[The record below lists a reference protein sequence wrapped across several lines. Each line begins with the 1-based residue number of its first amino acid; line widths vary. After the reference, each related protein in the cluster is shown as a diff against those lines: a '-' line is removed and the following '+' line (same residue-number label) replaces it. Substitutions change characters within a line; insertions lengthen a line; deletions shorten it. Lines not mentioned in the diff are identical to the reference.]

1 MQLKSEDNNN
11 NQQQV
16 PFINGQHPPYNG
28 QPQQGGYNQQPQP
41 PYNAQPQSPYGNV
54 QPQSPYSN
62 AQPQH
67 SPYNNP
73 QPQQPYNNGQPQ
85 SPYNGQPQQGGYNQ
99 QPYNNPQQGAYPYN
113 GPAQSNYNDVV
124 IRQKSGFPT
133 WAIIL
138 IVLLVLG
145 CAGYFV
151 FGKFSSIFGKADYT
165 PGMVSDNVYTNEFFG
180 FKVNFGSGWKIKK
193 DVYDAELVKKS
204 LDAKQV
210 VTEVSAQNDKSIE
223 AFGFTVQQTP
233 YNIKAVGTDMD
244 QLMESMKSTFVTEM
258 EQQGYKITS
267 IERETMTIAGKTC
280 EGFRMTGKVDG
291 ISIEMSLVQFYV
303 FKDNYVGAFSAA
315 STSEGK
321 CKLIIS
327 NNVKALTD

>member
-1 MQLKSEDNNN
+1 MCEGRASRYLREKGNKMQLKSEENNN

-16 PFINGQHPPYNG
+16 PFINGQQPPYNG

-62 AQPQH
+62 AQPQR

-85 SPYNGQPQQGGYNQ
+85 QGT
-99 QPYNNPQQGAYPYN
+99 YPYN

-193 DVYDAELVKKS
+193 DVYDAELVKIS

>member
-1 MQLKSEDNNN
+1 MLECGWCRFLCEGRASRYLREKGNKMQLKPEENNN

-16 PFINGQHPPYNG
+16 PFINGQQPPYNG
-28 QPQQGGYNQQPQP
+28 
-41 PYNAQPQSPYGNV
+41 QPQSPYGNV

-62 AQPQH
+62 AQPQR

-73 QPQQPYNNGQPQ
+73 QPQQPYNNGQ
-85 SPYNGQPQQGGYNQ
+85 
-99 QPYNNPQQGAYPYN
+99 PQQGAYPYN

-244 QLMESMKSTFVTEM
+244 QLMERMKSTFVTEM

>member
-1 MQLKSEDNNN
+1 MQLKSEENNN

-16 PFINGQHPPYNG
+16 PFINGQQPPYNG

>member
-1 MQLKSEDNNN
+1 MQLKSEENNN

-16 PFINGQHPPYNG
+16 PFINGQQPPYNG

-62 AQPQH
+62 AQPQR

-85 SPYNGQPQQGGYNQ
+85 QGT
-99 QPYNNPQQGAYPYN
+99 YPYN

-193 DVYDAELVKKS
+193 DVYDAELVKIS

>member
-1 MQLKSEDNNN
+1 MQLKSEENNN

-16 PFINGQHPPYNG
+16 PFINGQQPPYNG
-28 QPQQGGYNQQPQP
+28 QPQQGGYNQ
-41 PYNAQPQSPYGNV
+41 QPQSPYGNV

-62 AQPQH
+62 AQPQR

-204 LDAKQV
+204 LDARQV

-244 QLMESMKSTFVTEM
+244 KLMESMKSTFVTEM
-258 EQQGYKITS
+258 EQQGYKINS